1 MDIWYVEKYLCDYQ
15 YYNYRISGIR
25 VSGGQHIFA
34 GRDSLMTTEP
44 PIAIEINCE
53 TGIETIRPLTAEEIT
68 QRNADVARAEAE
80 RAEKEAKDA
89 TELAERTALA
99 TWIAGQS
106 TLPEAARNALA
117 RATGV
122 TLPGGTG

>member
-1 MDIWYVEKYLCDYQ
+1 M
-15 YYNYRISGIR
+15 N
-25 VSGGQHIFA
+25 
-34 GRDSLMTTEP
+34 EP
-44 PIAIEINCE
+44 PIAIELDCE
-53 TGIETIRPLTAEEIT
+53 TGIETVRPLTVEEQV
-68 QRNADVARAEAE
+68 QREQDQTRAEAE
-80 RAEKEAKDA
+80 RQAKEQQEAL
-89 TELAERTALA
+89 ELAERTALA

>member
-1 MDIWYVEKYLCDYQ
+1 
-15 YYNYRISGIR
+15 
-25 VSGGQHIFA
+25 
-34 GRDSLMTTEP
+34 MTTEP

-53 TGIETIRPLTAEEIT
+53 TGVETVRPLTDQEIT
-68 QRNADVARAEAE
+68 QRNADQARNEAE
-80 RAEKEAKDA
+80 RAEKDAKDA
-89 TELAERTALA
+89 LELAERTALA

-122 TLPGGTG
+122 TLPALPA

>member
-1 MDIWYVEKYLCDYQ
+1 
-15 YYNYRISGIR
+15 
-25 VSGGQHIFA
+25 
-34 GRDSLMTTEP
+34 MTSEP
-44 PIAIEINCE
+44 PIAIELNCE
-53 TGIETIRPLTAEEIT
+53 TGVETVRPLTAQEIA
-68 QRNADVARAEAE
+68 QREQDVARAEAE
-80 RAEKEAKDA
+80 RAEKDAKEA

-122 TLPGGTG
+122 TLPGGAA

>member
-1 MDIWYVEKYLCDYQ
+1 MNE
-15 YYNYRISGIR
+15 S
-25 VSGGQHIFA
+25 
-34 GRDSLMTTEP
+34 
-44 PIAIEINCE
+44 PIAIEFDCA
-53 TGIETIRPLTAEEIT
+53 TGIETIRPLTAEEQV
-68 QRNADVARAEAE
+68 QREQDMARAEEE
-80 RAEKEAKDA
+80 RASKELQDA
-89 TELAERTALA
+89 TEAAERLALA

>member
-1 MDIWYVEKYLCDYQ
+1 
-15 YYNYRISGIR
+15 
-25 VSGGQHIFA
+25 
-34 GRDSLMTTEP
+34 MTTEP
-44 PIAIEINCE
+44 PIAIELNCE
-53 TGIETIRPLTAEEIT
+53 TGVETVRPLTDQEIT
-68 QRNADVARAEAE
+68 QRDADVARAEAE
-80 RAEKEAKDA
+80 RAEKDAKDA
-89 TELAERTALA
+89 LELAERTALA

>member
-1 MDIWYVEKYLCDYQ
+1 M
-15 YYNYRISGIR
+15 N
-25 VSGGQHIFA
+25 
-34 GRDSLMTTEP
+34 EP
-44 PIAIEINCE
+44 PIAIELDCE
-53 TGIETIRPLTAEEIT
+53 TGIETIRPLTVEEQV
-68 QRNADVARAEAE
+68 QREQDQSRAEAE
-80 RAEKEAKDA
+80 RLAKELQAA
-89 TELAERTALA
+89 TEAAERLALA

>member
-1 MDIWYVEKYLCDYQ
+1 M
-15 YYNYRISGIR
+15 N
-25 VSGGQHIFA
+25 
-34 GRDSLMTTEP
+34 EP
-44 PIAIEINCE
+44 PIAIELDCE
-53 TGIETIRPLTAEEIT
+53 TGIETIRPLTAEEQV
-68 QRNADVARAEAE
+68 QREQDHSRAEAE
-80 RAEKEAKDA
+80 RLAKETKES
-89 TELAERTALA
+89 TEAAERLALA